1 MTLYTTALTTLILS
15 ALAIFPAT
23 SMAADNDSLKK
34 EIEALKAQNKIIMDR
49 LDASMDFLEAKTDD
63 SAASDNKTSIHGYG
77 ELHYNNIEGKDGEID
92 FHRFVLEIEHE
103 FSDDIRF
110 FSEVELEHSIAGDGK
125 EGEFE
130 LEQAYVQF
138 DLDENRNISVGL
150 FLLPIGIMN
159 ETHEP
164 PAFYGVER
172 NLVEKNI
179 IPATWWEAGFMY
191 SAHTNTGISYD
202 IAIHSGLEVNG
213 TTGEA
218 TFGDI
223 RSGRQKVAN
232 ANAEKL
238 AATARIK
245 YTGIAGL
252 ELASTAHYQSDITQ
266 DTSDAIDDAV
276 LLEAHVIWKTGAF
289 TAKALAA
296 NWSLEGNN
304 LGKLDSQRGAYLE
317 TSYKL
322 SEKWGIFVRHS
333 EFDYQK
339 KGDTSSSFVDSAS
352 QSDAGFNYWPH
363 EDVVLKF
370 DYQSQNNAAGDS
382 DGINLGLGFR
392 F

>member
-1 MTLYTTALTTLILS
+1 MKYNSLILATGLACSLIASPAIS
-15 ALAIFPAT
+15 A
-23 SMAADNDSLKK
+23 SVSNDTLKN
-34 EIEALKAQNKIIMDR
+34 EIDALKEQNQLIMNL
-49 LDASMDFLEAKTDD
+49 LDQKTESEY
-63 SAASDNKTSIHGYG
+63 SATQKTSIHGYG
-77 ELHYNNIEGKDGEID
+77 ELHYNNIKGKDGKID

-103 FSDDIRF
+103 FADNIRLV
-110 FSEVELEHSIAGDGK
+110 SEIELEHSIAGEGK

-138 DLDENRNISVGL
+138 DLNENSNISVGL

-179 IPATWWEAGFMY
+179 IPASWWEAGVMY
-191 SAHTNTGISYD
+191 SANTSAGISYD
-202 IAIHSGLEVNG
+202 LAIHSGLAVNG
-213 TTGEA
+213 TIAHEK
-218 TFGDI
+218 FGTI

-252 ELASTAHYQSDITQ
+252 ELASSIHHQSDITQ
-266 DTSDAIDDAV
+266 DTSDAIDDATLV
-276 LLEAHVIWKTGAF
+276 EVHIIWNTGAF

-304 LGKLDSQRGAYLE
+304 LGELDSQRGGYIEAA
-317 TSYKL
+317 YKL
-322 SEKWGIFVRHS
+322 NEKFGVFTRHS

-339 KGDTSSSFVDSAS
+339 NETAPAASSFVK
-352 QSDAGFNYWPH
+352 DATQTDVGFNYWPH

-370 DYQSQNNAAGDS
+370 DYQAQNTAAGNS
-382 DGINLGLGFR
+382 DGINLGVGFQ